1 MVWEAVMS
9 DQISPEAGAAHWA
22 KTRTLMWICLA
33 IWAIF
38 SFVIH
43 IFVGALNEISFL
55 GFPLG
60 FYMAAQGSLIVFVV
74 LTFWYVARQNAID
87 EELGAAED

>member
-1 MVWEAVMS
+1 MS
-9 DQISPEAGAAHWA
+9 DQITPEAAAAHWA
-22 KTRTLMWICLA
+22 KTRRLMWTCLI

-43 IFVGALNEISFL
+43 FFVHALNEITFI

-60 FYMAAQGSLIVFVV
+60 FYMAGQGSLIVFVV
-74 LTFWYVARQNAID
+74 LIFWYAARQNTID
-87 EELGAAED
+87 EEFGLAED